1 MHKIEYEIKLNEN
14 GRPYIYLPED
24 FEDKSEHKFFVMEL
38 TIYMLQEIYHKRI
51 NQLDQNTIDKLK
63 QSIDVLLMVSDE
75 AADIIKGQLE
85 TMGDVS
91 LITNKAHHIQVKTI
105 KERDNLNYNGIIY
118 NNKIFKRIEGL
129 KVLVTED
136 MKIYELKDG
145 IDNKNWV
152 EI

>member
-75 AADIIKGQLE
+75 AAGIIKGQLE
-85 TMGDVS
+85 TMGDIL

-105 KERDNLNYNGIIY
+105 NERDNLNYNGIIY

>member
-14 GRPYIYLPED
+14 GRPYVHLPED
-24 FEDKSEHKFFVMEL
+24 FEDRSEHKFFVLEL

-51 NQLDQNTIDKLK
+51 NQFDQNTIDKLK
-63 QSIDVLLMVSDE
+63 QSIDVLLTISDE

-85 TMGDVS
+85 TMGDIS
-91 LITNKAHHIQVKTI
+91 LITNKSYHIQVKTI
-105 KERDNLNYNGIIY
+105 KERDKLNYNGIIH

-152 EI
+152 EV

>member
-1 MHKIEYEIKLNEN
+1 MHKIEYEIKLNED